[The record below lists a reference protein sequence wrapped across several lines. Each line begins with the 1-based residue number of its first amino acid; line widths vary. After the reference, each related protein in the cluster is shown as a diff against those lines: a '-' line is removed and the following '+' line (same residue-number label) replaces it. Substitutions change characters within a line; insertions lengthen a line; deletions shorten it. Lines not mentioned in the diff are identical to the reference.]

1 MWVVSCEDVRC
12 EGVRDGDRKS
22 SPPFRSGNHFALAS
36 KIVRGEGVR
45 DEGGMCW
52 WRWWGCEV

>member
-1 MWVVSCEDVRC
+1 MGGTCEDVRC
-12 EGVRDGDRKS
+12 EGVRDGDKKS

-45 DEGGMCW
+45 DEGGICV
-52 WRWWGCEV
+52 GGGGGV